1 MKININKICKIFG
14 SLILILIL
22 YLLFSGFNSW
32 SGFVSIIINFS
43 EKLYHNTYFGKLF
56 FSEFIL
62 VVILILM
69 LFLFKK
75 GSIFFKKEKS
85 FLSSLFLSW
94 PFMIYSVITF
104 VFTILQLNISD
115 IDIYEFIALILFSF
129 CIGFFEE
136 VVFRGWFQ
144 NKILGYFDNDE
155 KGVILSIAICSLF
168 FSLMHIVGYFNGQ
181 NFLYTFNQLIFTFFV
196 GILFGIIYF
205 CTKNIWSVIF
215 LHGFWNLSVFFSQIN
230 ISKTCVVS
238 GDFSSSSLSI
248 SIFFISLLFTLFS
261 LFPEIFTSLILIKE
275 NFSNNLK
282 KKSNYKKHNLIFVIS
297 MIIYFIIYSVAFYFL
312 NFNGNVSACPDF
324 INKEVKNFSEQEFN
338 YTEYNLDINKPTN
351 KDKVVMDGSVTVV
364 GMEYYEYDFK
374 ITKNNILLLNVNG
387 KQYKFDYYNV
397 LNIGVYMIGDNYNII
412 LLANDNSGNNIVY
425 YSDFLGKYNVDDDDE
440 FIEEFMESFKQI
452 IVPITVE
459 KIGTYH
465 EDDKTYPLFIS
476 STGERYIYIDGEI
489 HTYKK

>member
-1 MKININKICKIFG
+1 MKINVNKIGKIFG
-14 SLILILIL
+14 YFILILIL

-32 SGFVSIIINFS
+32 NGFVSIIINFS

-62 VVILILM
+62 VVILL

-75 GSIFFKKEKS
+75 GSIFFQKEKS

-94 PFMIYSVITF
+94 PFIIYSVITF
-104 VFTILQLNISD
+104 VFAILKVNIFD
-115 IDIYEFIALILFSF
+115 IDMYELIALILFSF

-136 VVFRGWFQ
+136 VIFRGLFQ
-144 NKILGYFDNDE
+144 NKILSYFNDDK
-155 KGVILSIAICSLF
+155 KGVILSITICSLF
-168 FSLMHIVGYFNGQ
+168 FSLMHIIGYFNGQ

-205 CTKNIWSVIF
+205 CTKNIWAVIF

-238 GDFSSSSLSI
+238 GNFSSSSLSI

-282 KKSNYKKHNLIFVIS
+282 KKSNNKKHNLFFVIS
-297 MIIYFIIYSVAFYFL
+297 MIIYFIIYSVAFYFF
-312 NFNGNVSACPDF
+312 NFNGNVSLCPVF
-324 INKEVKNFSEQEFN
+324 INKEVKNYSEQVFN

-351 KDKVVMDGSVTVV
+351 KDKVVMNGSVTVL
-364 GMEYYEYDFK
+364 GMEYFEYDFK

-397 LNIGVYMIGDNYNII
+397 LNMAIYKTGDTYNII
-412 LLANDNSGNNIVY
+412 LLTLNQNGNVMVY
-425 YSDFLGKYNVDDDDE
+425 YSDFLGRYNVDDDKE
-440 FIEEFMESFKQI
+440 FVEKFMKSFNQI
-452 IVPITVE
+452 IVPITIE
-459 KIGTYH
+459 KIGTYQ
-465 EDDKTYPLFIS
+465 EDDKTYPLLIS